1 MAHTIHCAHDD
12 CDEYSCRA
20 PFHPEPADL
29 QAIAHRAALAAD
41 GWGDVEG
48 RDYCP
53 DHTPGRT
60 NP

>member
-20 PFHPEPADL
+20 PFQPEPPDL

-41 GWGDVEG
+41 GWSDIEG

-53 DHTPGRT
+53 DHRPR
-60 NP
+60 